1 MSQNK
6 DSHAQLSQEQLMEKL
21 TDDSTSPEELEEIMA
36 FLAEKDSQAHQEIA
50 DMEARLKEQD
60 INIPFT
66 KKQKFLYALLKS
78 RLQYLAQVN
87 NPNKN
92 ITVLPRADKND
103 VNWTSPK
110 SINSKAFQEYLLTKE
125 KRGDTTK

>member
-1 MSQNK
+1 MNSEFRQRWIQRINSSSDAK
-6 DSHAQLSQEQLMEKL
+6 CRL
-21 TDDSTSPEELEEIMA
+21 
-36 FLAEKDSQAHQEIA
+36 FL
-50 DMEARLKEQD
+50 ARLKEQD
-60 INIPFT
+60 ISIPFT

-78 RLQYLAQVN
+78 RINYLAQVN

-103 VNWTSPK
+103 LNWTSPR
-110 SINSKAFQEYLLTKE
+110 SINNRQMQEYLLTKE

>member
-1 MSQNK
+1 MNAEFKQRWIQRINSSSDAK
-6 DSHAQLSQEQLMEKL
+6 CRL
-21 TDDSTSPEELEEIMA
+21 
-36 FLAEKDSQAHQEIA
+36 FL
-50 DMEARLKEQD
+50 ARLKEQD
-60 INIPFT
+60 ISIPFT

-78 RLQYLAQVN
+78 RLEYLAQAN

-103 VNWTSPK
+103 VNWTNPK

>member
-1 MSQNK
+1 MNAEFRQRWIQRINSSSDAK
-6 DSHAQLSQEQLMEKL
+6 CRLFLS
-21 TDDSTSPEELEEIMA
+21 
-36 FLAEKDSQAHQEIA
+36 
-50 DMEARLKEQD
+50 RLKKQD

-66 KKQKFLYALLKS
+66 KKQKFLYALLKA
-78 RLQYLAQVN
+78 RIHYLAQVN

>member
-1 MSQNK
+1 MNAEFKQRWIQRINSSNDAK
-6 DSHAQLSQEQLMEKL
+6 CRL
-21 TDDSTSPEELEEIMA
+21 
-36 FLAEKDSQAHQEIA
+36 FL
-50 DMEARLKEQD
+50 ARLKQQD
-60 INIPFT
+60 ISIPFT

-78 RLQYLAQVN
+78 RINYLAQVN

-103 VNWTSPK
+103 LNWTSPR
-110 SINSKAFQEYLLTKE
+110 SINNRQMQEYLLTKE

>member
-1 MSQNK
+1 MNLEFRQKWIQRINSSSDAK
-6 DSHAQLSQEQLMEKL
+6 CRLFLS
-21 TDDSTSPEELEEIMA
+21 
-36 FLAEKDSQAHQEIA
+36 
-50 DMEARLKEQD
+50 RLKKQD
-60 INIPFT
+60 ISIPFT

-78 RLQYLAQVN
+78 RLEYLAQAN

-92 ITVLPRADKND
+92 ITRLPRADKND
-103 VNWTSPK
+103 VNWVSPK